1 MIHSQNSRRPTHRI
15 LMLWS
20 ALWVAACSHQAPAP
34 SAAMNAAAPVAAST
48 PKGEVSGRA
57 VQHTSASSKGVMDQ
71 AAVVL
76 PSALTGAAAY
86 SGLLKNAPRDTKGKA
101 PVVVFLHG
109 SSGLSLK
116 AIGEWQQWLATQGV
130 ASVAPDSF
138 ALPDRLT
145 YKSPVDKTVYEQI
158 HALRASEIRLALDAL
173 KALPWVD
180 SSKLILA
187 GTSEGAPAVARYTG
201 NEFAGRIL
209 YSWSCEN
216 NYFVREHASALPQDR
231 PVLNV
236 MSSTDVFF
244 SPSNPWLGN
253 SNAQGHCGQALKD
266 NKLATIVLIPG
277 APHTL
282 LNLPQARNATAAFF
296 RDLK

>member
-1 MIHSQNSRRPTHRI
+1 MRLIPS
-15 LMLWS
+15 L
-20 ALWVAACSHQAPAP
+20 ALIAGSLLLAACSQNPPANAPV
-34 SAAMNAAAPVAAST
+34 AAAPVT
-48 PKGEVSGRA
+48 PKGEIMGRA
-57 VQHTSASSKGVMDQ
+57 VVHTATSAKGVVDQ

-76 PSALTGAAAY
+76 PAAATGGAAFN
-86 SGLLKNAPRDTKGKA
+86 GLFKDVPREAKTKV

-109 SSGLSLK
+109 STGLSLK

-130 ASVAPDSF
+130 ASIAPDSF

-145 YKSPVDKTVYEQI
+145 YKSPIDKNTYEQI
-158 HALRASEIRLALDAL
+158 HALRLSEVRLALDAL
-173 KALPWVD
+173 KSAAWADTSRLV
-180 SSKLILA
+180 LA
-187 GTSEGAPAVARYTG
+187 GSSEGAPAAARYTG
-201 NEFAGRIL
+201 AEFAGRIL

-216 NYFVREHASALPQDR
+216 NYFVSEHRSALPQDR

-253 SNAQGHCGQALKD
+253 PAAQGHCAQALKD
-266 NKLATIVLIPG
+266 NKQATIVLIPG

-282 LNLPQARNATAAFF
+282 INLPQARQATATFF
-296 RDLK
+296 RELTARP

>member
-1 MIHSQNSRRPTHRI
+1 MNMWPRRFAQT
-15 LMLWS
+15 
-20 ALWVAACSHQAPAP
+20 ALALSVALAVAACSQNPPVVATAAPPAPAI
-34 SAAMNAAAPVAAST
+34 
-48 PKGEVSGRA
+48 PKGEVMGKA
-57 VQHTSASSKGVMDQ
+57 VVHTPASAKAVMDQ

-76 PSALTGAAAY
+76 PAAITGGAIFTG
-86 SGLLKNAPRDTKGKA
+86 SLKDTPAQTRGKA
-101 PVVVFLHG
+101 PVVVFMHG

-130 ASVAPDSF
+130 ASIAPDSF

-145 YKSPVDKTVYEQI
+145 YKSPVEKSIYEQI
-158 HALRASEIRLALDAL
+158 HALRASEIKLAVDAL
-173 KALPWVD
+173 KSLPWADTSRLV
-180 SSKLILA
+180 LA

-216 NYFVREHASALPQDR
+216 NYFVTAHQSALPQDK

-244 SPSNPWLGN
+244 SPSNTWLGN
-253 SNAQGHCGQALKD
+253 PTALGHCGQALKD
-266 NKLATIVLIPG
+266 NKLASIVLIPG

-282 LNLPQARNATAAFF
+282 MNLPQARNATAAFF